1 MEKIARLTLAC
12 ISLQRLFDLENELFQ
27 LNKES
32 KEQVII
38 SEPFKFHEL
47 KYTDITYRY
56 HDSNEAGF
64 KVGPISISV
73 KAGETLFITGGNGSG
88 KSTLLKLITG
98 LYPCSSGR
106 VELNHKEI
114 DIGCYRSL
122 FSAIFFDAY
131 QDSVP
136 MVMIVTQ
143 APLNQIGKGAFHE
156 IKDQPATIRSIVKW
170 YKRVQCVEEI
180 TDAIH
185 HAFLNAFEKRPGPTA
200 IEIPLD
206 VLTQKGHAAI
216 HSSTTPL
223 CLKPDIYSIEKAAQL
238 LINAKKPVIYAGRG
252 TVISSCGDELKDLAE
267 WLEIPCFTTALA
279 KGILPDTH
287 YLNISWGG
295 CKYGMIKTFLQQA
308 NVVLVVGS
316 SLDDSDARRFSLR
329 FPDKLIQ
336 IDITSEN
343 MNRDYNM
350 MVALTGD
357 AKTVLTQ
364 LLSVIKQHQKPN
376 HLFTQNTIVHDKK
389 KAIEEKQSTLAWQY
403 MNAIQNAISDQTII
417 FSDPTWV
424 NGWAVYFLERQFL
437 NTFHCTRNFCG
448 LGFSLISPIDYP

>member
-308 NVVLVVGS
+308 NVVLVVPAWMTAMPGAFHS
-316 SLDDSDARRFSLR
+316 G
-329 FPDKLIQ
+329 FPI
-336 IDITSEN
+336 N
-343 MNRDYNM
+343 
-350 MVALTGD
+350 
-357 AKTVLTQ
+357 
-364 LLSVIKQHQKPN
+364 
-376 HLFTQNTIVHDKK
+376 
-389 KAIEEKQSTLAWQY
+389 
-403 MNAIQNAISDQTII
+403 
-417 FSDPTWV
+417 
-424 NGWAVYFLERQFL
+424 
-437 NTFHCTRNFCG
+437 
-448 LGFSLISPIDYP
+448 